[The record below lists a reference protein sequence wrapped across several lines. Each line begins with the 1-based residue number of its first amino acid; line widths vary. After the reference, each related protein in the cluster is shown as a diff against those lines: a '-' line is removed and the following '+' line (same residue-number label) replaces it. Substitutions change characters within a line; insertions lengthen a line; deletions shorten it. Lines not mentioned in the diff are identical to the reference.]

1 MKQLLLIAAL
11 ALTAAPMAATP
22 TAVPPMDEAASDMAT
37 AGRDCVVLL
46 HGLARTE
53 NSFRGMEAALM
64 AQGYRVVNRG
74 YPSTEAGI
82 ADLAENHVGNAVAE
96 CGETRVHFV
105 THSMGGLL
113 ARSWLAHHG
122 PSETGA
128 TLGHVVM
135 LAPPNG
141 GSELVDLLSV
151 LAPFEWINGPAGGQL
166 GTGSE
171 AFPAQLPPVDFSL
184 GVIAGDRTLNPATSA
199 LIDGP
204 DDGKVSVES
213 TKVDGMADHLV
224 LPVTHTFMMNNPT
237 VIAQTLQFLKAGRF
251 DPALPFLD
259 SVEITL
265 GKLP

>member
-1 MKQLLLIAAL
+1 MKQILFSLAL
-11 ALTAAPMAATP
+11 AMAAAPISATP
-22 TAVPPMDEAASDMAT
+22 TAVPRVDETGGVLPAQS
-37 AGRDCVVLL
+37 DCVVLL

-53 NSFRGMEAALM
+53 TSFLAFEAALG

-82 ADLAENHVGNAVAE
+82 TQLAENHVGDAVAA
-96 CGETRVHFV
+96 CGAARVHFV

-113 ARSWLAHHG
+113 ARSWLARHN
-122 PSETGA
+122 PSETGG

-135 LAPPNG
+135 LAPPNK
-141 GSELVDLLSV
+141 GSELVDLLSD

-166 GTGSE
+166 GTGPK
-171 AFPAQLPPVDFSL
+171 AFPASLPAVDFSL
-184 GVIAGDRTLNPATSA
+184 GIIAGDRTLNPATSV
-199 LIDGP
+199 LIEGP

-237 VIAQTLQFLKAGRF
+237 VIAQTLNFLRDGRF
-251 DPALPFLD
+251 DPDLPFLD